1 MRIKDRAKPKIP
13 PVEPGVYMAV
23 CVGVIDLGEQYSEK
37 FKNYS
42 NNVKLVWEL
51 VGETCT
57 IDGEEKPR
65 QLSKDF
71 TFSTS
76 KKGKLRSFLSAWNGK
91 AYTDDEFQN
100 LEIFDQVGKACQLQ
114 VSLSENKEYSNVT
127 NIMALPKGV
136 AAPTTDTP
144 PILWDMEHWDDAVF
158 DMLPAW
164 TQEQIKKST
173 EYQKEHAPADPVTV
187 EGAARAAAA
196 DSDPADGGCPI

>member
-76 KKGKLRSFLSAWNGK
+76 KMGKLRSFLSAWNSK
-91 AYTDDEFQN
+91 DYTDDEFQN

-114 VSLSENKEYSNVT
+114 VSLSENKEHSNVT

-144 PILWDMEHWDDAVF
+144 PILWDMERWDDAVF